1 MEGGAPSRSHHW
13 CHGIRRGA
21 ARDETRIHRQ
31 TPSSSPV
38 RSFFHSLDS
47 PLLLLPLTCCPP
59 SSADPQRWKL
69 VGRGGRRRRRVDLG
83 RPDQQPRLLLLSTEA
98 LIFSF
103 SRRDRSMAGSIRASP
118 FPCRSLPRP
127 HASGP
132 VGSGMTR
139 GDGMREGKVAA
150 APPSPP
156 SSSATRGRRRHHLP
170 PPPPPEGAATTVVEG
185 VEGMRSLG
193 RRL

>member
-1 MEGGAPSRSHHW
+1 MTSPSSRSIIIFIVAVVLGRLNLIILFF
-13 CHGIRRGA
+13 GIKRRSISLSIRGGLDVVCRGVEQEPLVMPSWKEVLHRGATTGAMASEEVQPGMRRGYTA
-21 ARDETRIHRQ
+21 
-31 TPSSSPV
+31 SPV

-59 SSADPQRWKL
+59 SSSYPRRWKL

-118 FPCRSLPRP
+118 FPCRSLPR
-127 HASGP
+127 
-132 VGSGMTR
+132 
-139 GDGMREGKVAA
+139 
-150 APPSPP
+150 
-156 SSSATRGRRRHHLP
+156 
-170 PPPPPEGAATTVVEG
+170 
-185 VEGMRSLG
+185 
-193 RRL
+193 

>member
-1 MEGGAPSRSHHW
+1 MPSWKEVLHRGATTGAMASEEVQP
-13 CHGIRRGA
+13 GMRRGYTA
-21 ARDETRIHRQ
+21 
-31 TPSSSPV
+31 SPV

-59 SSADPQRWKL
+59 SSSYPRRWKL

-150 APPSPP
+150 APPSPH
-156 SSSATRGRRRHHLP
+156 SSYA
-170 PPPPPEGAATTVVEG
+170 
-185 VEGMRSLG
+185 
-193 RRL
+193 